1 MKKGIIL
8 ILCLISFGAFSQKK
22 GAPQESD
29 FYEIKT
35 LPIPK
40 EIYLEVGGIATM
52 PDGRLA
58 ISTRRGEIW
67 ILENPYQQENHQV
80 SYHRFASGM
89 HEILGLAYDNGV
101 FYCSQRGELTKVS
114 DVNRDGI
121 ADLYEP
127 VYQFELSGNYHE
139 YTYGPVFDKN
149 GDMWVSL
156 NLAWIGFGEGKFSK
170 WRGWFVKITK
180 DGKLEPFA
188 GGLRSPAGYSFN
200 VEGDLFY
207 GENQGDWVGSGRVT
221 HLAKGEFAGNPG
233 GLKWAKEPNS
243 PFKLTLEEIP
253 DNGNP
258 MFEAAKKV
266 KNLKL
271 PAVWFPHAIM
281 GISTSDILQDTTSG
295 KFSPFPGQYF
305 VADQGQSKVMR
316 MGLEKVNGVYQGFCI
331 NYREGF
337 QSGILR
343 ERFGLDGSMFVGM
356 TSRGWGSTG
365 KDEFGLQRLVW
376 NGKTPFEIK
385 EIHSKTDGFEINFTK
400 AVSENSLKKLS
411 SYALRS
417 YIYKYQHQYGSP
429 IIEVKDLKIKSV
441 KISDDKLTVR
451 LVLDGMRQ
459 YFIHE
464 LKFPG
469 ILSESGENLL
479 HETAYFTINEIV
491 SSNGLEVANKALAL
505 EVDMTKTE
513 VQVQPLVKS
522 NLTTK
527 TKTAVGL
534 VSETEAISLLKKH
547 TCNACHA
554 KDKRIIGP
562 AFEEIA
568 KRKYSEK
575 QILNLVY
582 KPNPANWPEYAT
594 EMAPMSHV
602 PASDVLKIAKWINSL
617 GNRKELENRD

>member
-1 MKKGIIL
+1 MKHNLSIL
-8 ILCLISFGAFSQKK
+8 LLFISTFVLAQSPSAKTEK
-22 GAPQESD
+22 D

-35 LPIPK
+35 LPIPQD
-40 EIYLEVGGIATM
+40 IYLEIGGIATM
-52 PDGRLA
+52 PDGRLGV
-58 ISTRRGEIW
+58 STRRGEIW
-67 ILENPYQQENHQV
+67 IIENPYQKDSHQT
-80 SYHRFASGM
+80 YYRRFASGM
-89 HEILGLAYDNGV
+89 HEILGLAYKDGA

-114 DVNRDGI
+114 DTDRDGV
-121 ADLYEP
+121 ADRYEP
-127 VYQFELSGNYHE
+127 IYQFQLSGNYHE

-149 GDMWVSL
+149 GDMWVTL
-156 NLAWIGFGEGKFSK
+156 NLAWVGYGEGKFSK
-170 WRGWFVKITK
+170 WRGWLVKISP

-188 GGLRSPAGYSFN
+188 AGLRSPAGYSIN
-200 VEGDLFY
+200 QEGDIFY

-221 HLAKGEFAGNPG
+221 HLAKGDFAGNPG

-253 DNGNP
+253 DNGSP

-281 GISTSDILQDTTSG
+281 GISTSDILQDTTGG

-365 KDEFGLQRLVW
+365 KDDFGLQRLVW
-376 NGKTPFEIK
+376 NGLMPFEINMI
-385 EIHSKTDGFEINFTK
+385 EARSDGFEISFTQAVDVNSVKK
-400 AVSENSLKKLS
+400 AA

-417 YIYKYQHQYGSP
+417 YIYKYHHQYGSP
-429 IIEVKDLKIKSV
+429 IIDVKDLAIKGIVVS
-441 KISDDKLTVR
+441 SDKKKVR
-451 LVLDGMRQ
+451 IVLDQVRQ

-464 LKFPG
+464 FKLTGVKN
-469 ILSESGENLL
+469 EAGEPLL
-479 HETAYFTINEIV
+479 HETAYYTLNQIPSGDKVVLNASTSPIIEKVAVEKKVSKVDNAKATTVISDNE
-491 SSNGLEVANKALAL
+491 AMA
-505 EVDMTKTE
+505 
-513 VQVQPLVKS
+513 
-522 NLTTK
+522 
-527 TKTAVGL
+527 
-534 VSETEAISLLKKH
+534 LLKKH
-547 TCNACHA
+547 TCVACHA
-554 KDKRIIGP
+554 REEKLIGP
-562 AFEEIA
+562 SFTDIS
-568 KRKYSEK
+568 KRKYSDK
-575 QILNLVY
+575 QILALVY
-582 KPNPANWPEYAT
+582 KPNPKNWPDFAT

-602 PASDVLKIAKWINSL
+602 PAKDVLKIASWINGL
-617 GNRKELENRD
+617 TQKKANDALINRD